1 MVTVTLIAAGF
12 ITVPDPV
19 GVTVTVYVCGDGVE
33 LPPLPLQPT
42 STPAAK
48 IASAVS
54 STASN

>member
-1 MVTVTLIAAGF
+1 MAIAGGF

-19 GVTVTVYVCGDGVE
+19 GVTVTMYVCGDGIE

-42 STPAAK
+42 SKPAAETA
-48 IASAVS
+48 IAVS